1 MLKLFGY
8 SFGSAAE
15 RVKPDILFSSVI
27 QGIKEGW
34 YDGGSIAFAVI
45 LVIVVTDSFVFCIL
59 SSSLA
64 VSDYRQSLQFQN
76 LNEEKR
82 NIQLE
87 VSWFYCAVPADGVL
101 ITGHSLAIDESSMT
115 GESKI
120 VSISI
125 LSSLFNIT
133 VTAVGINT
141 EWGLLMASISEDAGE
156 ETPLQVFFPK
166 YFVRLNGVATFVGIV
181 GLTVAAAVL
190 VVLLARQEDS
200 LFSVTIVVVA
210 VPEGLPLAV
219 TLT

>member
-1 MLKLFGY
+1 MTPSPTPY
-8 SFGSAAE
+8 VQQRDEERGSDDDGSRSPGDWFDIPPKNAPVERLRRWRVRFSRPAA
-15 RVKPDILFSSVI
+15 R
-27 QGIKEGW
+27 
-34 YDGGSIAFAVI
+34 
-45 LVIVVTDSFVFCIL
+45 
-59 SSSLA
+59 
-64 VSDYRQSLQFQN
+64 
-76 LNEEKR
+76 
-82 NIQLE
+82 
-87 VSWFYCAVPADGVL
+87 VPADGVL

-166 YFVRLNGVATFVGIV
+166 YFV
-181 GLTVAAAVL
+181 
-190 VVLLARQEDS
+190 
-200 LFSVTIVVVA
+200 TIVVVA